1 MVLFTKLIDLRPSE
15 DFDGSVGRASAAGAA
30 AFLIFGSLK
39 AAGVLPILC
48 RESLVLVSGM
58 TGAFLSALVLALAH
72 YHKRMKLG
80 ICAGAIFFVLPFIVN
95 AAWATLFE
103 PSLIYPTAA
112 LIAFSGILV
121 QIAHR
126 KISGPQPEDEVEEEL
141 IRQMVE
147 DESRLTWMEKATR
160 WCFLVGTIL
169 FLILLAR

>member
-1 MVLFTKLIDLRPSE
+1 MLTKLRDLRPSQA
-15 DFDGSVGRASAAGAA
+15 FDGSVGRAWAAGAA

-48 RESLVLVSGM
+48 REPLVLVSGM

-80 ICAGAIFFVLPFIVN
+80 ICAGAVFFVLPFIVN
-95 AAWATLFE
+95 AVWAKLFDL
-103 PSLIYPTAA
+103 SLIYPTAA
-112 LIAFSGILV
+112 LIVFSGILV
-121 QIAHR
+121 QVAHQ
-126 KISGPQPEDEVEEEL
+126 KILGPQPEDEIEEEL

-147 DESRLTWMEKATR
+147 DAPRLTWMEKATR
-160 WCFLVGTIL
+160 WCFLVGMIL